1 MRTLVNATVTKI
13 KLDPTH
19 SEDALRWELSD
30 RFPKLEH
37 IEIMKP
43 SEIDC
48 FTDQTFAQLA
58 LKDLSRLSGLTSL
71 NLEHCTQLSVAGLA
85 ALALACP
92 RVSKL
97 QIPQVCQLCM
107 SDSMLLVLARLPDL
121 SRLRVQCCRHCDEV
135 ALAYL
140 SDLRRLTALELEDYG
155 QALRQM
161 TLLTS
166 LTNLRSVMVWS
177 DFIIEVTDPGGGAGA
192 GGGGGGGGWGHHGG
206 GGGGPG
212 AAGGG
217 GGGGGGGAHHFIHHP
232 MQNVPNGAVAAVD
245 AEAGLAGLAGLAAAG
260 VNPIMAAADL
270 AAAAVANLNL
280 HGDGD
285 DDGAAGGGAGAGGGG
300 AGGGG
305 GGGGLAAAVAALQ
318 LPGGVGGAAADPAAF
333 AHQLQ
338 LTQQV
343 LSNIFAGKAALLD
356 WVTGMTS
363 LTHIDIQR
371 VDISFPELQRFT
383 ALPSLQHLGVGDL
396 CLEPPP
402 GTGAAGGGGGGG
414 GGPGEGSRHGGQTFL
429 NPARP
434 LGSVTKLVSHNI
446 AHEAS
451 LRTTF
456 PALGALSCDS
466 SDTGLRA
473 IAELTGLVN
482 LFLWTSPSD
491 AITDC
496 GLAALSGL
504 RRLETFRLE
513 GAEAVTDMGWLQFAR
528 GHSALSRVDLVK
540 VPGVTDI
547 GFILSLRQL
556 PGLQR
561 ASFME
566 CPGIDTPTLAA
577 LLAFC
582 PALEYIE
589 LQDCPAITLA
599 ALRKML
605 VATAPSRPD
614 LDIVFRKGGAT
625 RVLHGSG

>member
-1 MRTLVNATVTKI
+1 MQNHNAALGDTGTLGKLPDSIVINIIERLKVHQRVPLRNSCRRLRQLVNASVTKI

-43 SEIDC
+43 SEVDC

-58 LKDLSRLSGLTSL
+58 LKDLSRLTGLTSL

-92 RVSKL
+92 RISKL
-97 QIPQVCQLCM
+97 QIPQLCM

-121 SRLRVQCCRHCDEV
+121 SRLRVQCCRHCNEV

-155 QALRQM
+155 QALRQ
-161 TLLTS
+161 
-166 LTNLRSVMVWS
+166 
-177 DFIIEVTDPGGGAGA
+177 
-192 GGGGGGGGWGHHGG
+192 
-206 GGGGPG
+206 
-212 AAGGG
+212 
-217 GGGGGGGAHHFIHHP
+217 AHD
-232 MQNVPNGAVAAVD
+232 VAD
-245 AEAGLAGLAGLAAAG
+245 Q
-260 VNPIMAAADL
+260 PD
-270 AAAAVANLNL
+270 
-280 HGDGD
+280 
-285 DDGAAGGGAGAGGGG
+285 
-300 AGGGG
+300 
-305 GGGGLAAAVAALQ
+305 Q
-318 LPGGVGGAAADPAAF
+318 PA
-333 AHQLQ
+333 
-338 LTQQV
+338 V

-383 ALPSLQHLGVGDL
+383 ALPALQHLG
-396 CLEPPP
+396 
-402 GTGAAGGGGGGG
+402 
-414 GGPGEGSRHGGQTFL
+414 

-434 LGSVTKLVSHNI
+434 LSCVTKLVSHNI
-446 AHEAS
+446 LYEAS

-456 PALGALSCDS
+456 PSLGALSCDS
-466 SDTGLRA
+466 SDAGLRA

-482 LFLWTSPSD
+482 LFLWTSPTD

-496 GLAALSGL
+496 GLTALSRL

-513 GAEAVTDMGWLQFAR
+513 GAAAVTDMGWLQFAR
-528 GHSALSRVDLVK
+528 GHSALTRVDLVK
-540 VPGVTDI
+540 VPGVTGKGDGGRGGCWCDI

-589 LQDCPAITLA
+589 LQDCPAISLA

-605 VATAPSRPD
+605 AATAPSRPD
-614 LDIVFRKGGAT
+614 LDIVFRK
-625 RVLHGSG
+625 